1 MHHTTS
7 QIHEGMKTQ
16 CFNRFRSYKKH
27 EIFFKKVITSL
38 KELCAAINSFF
49 LFFSLQIDF

>member
-7 QIHEGMKTQ
+7 QIHEGMETQ